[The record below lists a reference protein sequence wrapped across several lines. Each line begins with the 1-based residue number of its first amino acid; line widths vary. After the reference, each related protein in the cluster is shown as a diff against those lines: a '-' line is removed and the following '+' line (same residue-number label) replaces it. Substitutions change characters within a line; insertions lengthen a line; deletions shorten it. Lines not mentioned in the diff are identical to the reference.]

1 MTTNFALSL
10 SFEGIDLLHRVPR
23 GWRLVGTA
31 DVDDP
36 ALGPALR
43 KMRDKALAIDPEG
56 LRTKVVIPM
65 DQIKYLAIDST
76 QTTLDDIH
84 AALNG
89 TTPYALDEL
98 LIDYER
104 SGGRTHIA
112 AVARETLQEAESFAQ
127 ANGFNPVCFVAVPEP
142 FTFQKEVFFG
152 PTSMMR
158 DILGPDGQ
166 VARDP
171 LPVLVVGTR
180 IKSRLLVFDNPA
192 FEEEDESFVPAAPT
206 EGNAPDTTE
215 IVIEELPAPPVE
227 AAPRIDPVIGEY
239 HPPVVAP
246 VETAAPAAVEK
257 VQEQPVVTPLD
268 PVDVVENAPA
278 PVGPIAPP
286 PVNWPL
292 ATVHLDPVIAEYHAP
307 APKAAMK
314 SVTTAAPASKVAA
327 PKVAPRPVAPA
338 ANADRRPFLIS
349 AGLAAAVVMTAGVIW
364 SQLGDR
370 AAETPTP
377 EMAATAP
384 AVVEPVLAVLA
395 EPETSPERS
404 EPEQVA
410 DAVLA
415 PTVTDTP
422 PNIQLLEIAS
432 PSLPLVPTNSA
443 MTPGIYA
450 TPIEHAVPTLATAP
464 EQDAPLTKVE
474 GPAAAPAPE
483 TVASDAVVAAEPG
496 APILRGRVLS
506 PDEAAEVYAATGVW
520 QRAPRITSLP
530 RAEAVGAVTLPAANE
545 PHAPVGQP
553 SPLDPAN
560 AEPDLSFLAPATPPA
575 PDVTFPIDENG
586 FILATPEGT
595 LTPEGA
601 VVFSGLPDLRVRVRP
616 ELSEE
621 DLARMAALA
630 PAPDGV
636 VIQPGAPAVQPP
648 LRPDDLAPTEASST
662 DPEEATPESDAETEV
677 AAVQPAV
684 RPSLRPAGAELP
696 SEPVELPSNPDIT
709 SVIAGLTEEEQAT
722 AFASAT
728 ANAVGQSR
736 RPETRPR
743 NFERA
748 VAIARSRQQPEPTPA
763 PPAATDPD
771 EEQAPFEVTLPQTTA
786 PVPGGVARAA
796 TQDDVLPMRDM
807 NLIGVYGKT
816 NQRRA
821 LVRLSNG
828 RYVRVEVGSTLD
840 GGQVTAIGDSALNY
854 VKRGRTYALELPAG

>member
-10 SFEGIDLLHRVPR
+10 SFEGINLLHRVQR
-23 GWRLVGTA
+23 GWRLVGKA
-31 DVDDP
+31 DVEDP
-36 ALGPALR
+36 GLAAALR
-43 KMRDKALAIDPEG
+43 GMRDKAMAIEPEG
-56 LRTKVVIPM
+56 LRTKIVIPM

-84 AALNG
+84 ATLNG
-89 TTPYALDEL
+89 ATPYALNEL

-112 AVARETLQEAESFAQ
+112 AVARETLQEAEAFAH
-127 ANGFNPVCFVAVPEP
+127 AHGFNPVCFVAVPEP

-152 PTSMMR
+152 PTAIMR

-180 IKSRLLVFDNPA
+180 IKSRLLVFNNPDLNA
-192 FEEEDESFVPAAPT
+192 HDDVDENVDDAT
-206 EGNAPDTTE
+206 
-215 IVIEELPAPPVE
+215 PVE
-227 AAPRIDPVIGEY
+227 CEVDDATKTVAEDSTAAVVETAPRIDRVIGEY
-239 HPPVVAP
+239 HPVVPVVAP
-246 VETAAPAAVEK
+246 AEPEVQPETAAPESVETVEMTQEAETPAAPPQVWPLSE
-257 VQEQPVVTPLD
+257 VYLD
-268 PVDVVENAPA
+268 P
-278 PVGPIAPP
+278 I
-286 PVNWPL
+286 
-292 ATVHLDPVIAEYHAP
+292 IAEYHASKP
-307 APKAAMK
+307 KTAPKP
-314 SVTTAAPASKVAA
+314 VTIAAPAAKVAA
-327 PKVAPRPVAPA
+327 PKVAARPMPAVA
-338 ANADRRPFLIS
+338 NTDRRPFLIS
-349 AGLAAAVVMTAGVIW
+349 AGLAAAVVMTAGVLW
-364 SQLGDR
+364 WQLGAD
-370 AAETPTP
+370 ATEATATP
-377 EMAATAP
+377 MATAP
-384 AVVEPVLAVLA
+384 VADAEPILAAVA
-395 EPETSPERS
+395 EPEIASELP
-404 EPEQVA
+404 EPEVVA
-410 DAVLA
+410 EATTA
-415 PTVTDTP
+415 PALSETP
-422 PNIQLLEIAS
+422 PDITLLEIAP

-450 TPIEHAVPTLATAP
+450 APVEHVVPVLSAAP
-464 EQDAPLTKVE
+464 EQDAPITELE
-474 GPAAAPAPE
+474 GPAVAPIPE
-483 TVASDAVVAAEPG
+483 SEIDDSEVVAAEPG

-506 PDEAAEVYAATGVW
+506 PDEAAEIYAATGVW
-520 QRAPRITSLP
+520 QRAPRIPSLP
-530 RAEAVGAVTLPAANE
+530 RAQAVGTVTLPEANE
-545 PHAPVGQP
+545 PHAPVAQP

-560 AEPDLSFLAPATPPA
+560 GEPDLSFLAPAVPPA
-575 PDVTFPIDENG
+575 PEVTFPIDDNG

-601 VVFSGLPDLRVRVRP
+601 VVYAGLPDLRVRARP

-621 DLARMAALA
+621 ELERMAALTAA
-630 PAPDGV
+630 PEGV
-636 VIQPGAPAVQPP
+636 VVVPGTPAVQPP

-662 DPEEATPESDAETEV
+662 ETAEAEEAATEEETEV

-684 RPSLRPAGAELP
+684 RPSLRPEGAELP

-709 SVIAGLTEEEQAT
+709 SVIAGVTAEEEAN
-722 AFASAT
+722 AFANAT
-728 ANAVGQSR
+728 ANAVDQSR

-743 NFERA
+743 NFERV
-748 VAIARSRQQPEPTPA
+748 VAIARSRQQPEPTPT
-763 PPAATDPD
+763 PPASDPD

-807 NLIGVYGKT
+807 NLIGVYGKA

-828 RYVRVEVGSTLD
+828 RYVRVEVGSALD